1 MVIDHIT
8 ANGASIAF
16 IQETWLK
23 EMNNHTTSVIKAHGF
38 LIHHFCR
45 GNSGGGG
52 VAVIFKPSIKLVR
65 VFISHGDSF
74 EAVSVKVVLPNA
86 KNLLCSCIYRTGSLT
101 SFYQEFDEYLDED
114 RFLLK
119 RNFRPEIQLVICNSF
134 KILVVKM
141 R

>member
-1 MVIDHIT
+1 MPKLPSSTGRTTEIHTILQFKKRVKQNQGPSSKLTSTIKCVSWNVRSINNKVNEVIDHIT

-38 LIHHFCR
+38 LIHDFCR
-45 GNSGGGG
+45 GNSGEGG

-74 EAVSVKVVLPNA
+74 EAVSVKVV
-86 KNLLCSCIYRTGSLT
+86 
-101 SFYQEFDEYLDED
+101 
-114 RFLLK
+114 
-119 RNFRPEIQLVICNSF
+119 V
-134 KILVVKM
+134 
-141 R
+141 